1 MFQLIILSTNRGENV
16 ILKSISDLVKDGW
29 SRYDL
34 LQIAN
39 SKKSPAFKTAGG
51 GKWMFDIAKLEKY
64 IEERRK
70 D

>member
-1 MFQLIILSTNRGENV
+1 MKVMSITQLVEL
-16 ILKSISDLVKDGW
+16 GW

-34 LQIAN
+34 LLIAN
-39 SKKSPAFKTAGG
+39 SKKSPAFKTGGG
-51 GKWMFDIAKLEKY
+51 GKWMFDMDKLEKF